1 MIRIIYINIGLR
13 DKPVP
18 FNNIHACLLLVNK
31 ELKSRTADLLLRQN
45 VSEDISQFRTQ
56 CLK

>member
-31 ELKSRTADLLLRQN
+31 ELKSRTADLLL
-45 VSEDISQFRTQ
+45 
-56 CLK
+56 